1 MRFKRLIFR
10 LQTFPFQTFK
20 VSLMNA
26 LIEVR
31 DLSKTFT
38 LHQQNGVVLNVLRG
52 LSFSV
57 KAGECLVLHG
67 QSGAGKS
74 TLLRTLYGN
83 YLPAGGSIRVQHLGR
98 WLELVGAAPRQ
109 VLQVREQTLGYVSQ
123 FLRVI
128 PRVTT
133 LDVVM
138 EPALARG
145 WSHADAKS
153 RAEDLLARLNI
164 PQRLWQLA
172 PCTFSGGEQQR
183 VNIARGFM
191 VPWPVMLLDEPTAS
205 LDDANRE
212 VVLGLVNEVKNAGAA
227 VIGIFH
233 DRQAREA
240 VSTRQLDMTPQNL
253 TAREMME
260 C

>member
-1 MRFKRLIFR
+1 
-10 LQTFPFQTFK
+10 
-20 VSLMNA
+20 MNT

-57 KAGECLVLHG
+57 RAGECLVLHG
-67 QSGAGKS
+67 HSGAGKS
-74 TLLRTLYGN
+74 TLLRTVYGN
-83 YLPAGGSIRVQHLGR
+83 YRPAGGSIRVQHQHA
-98 WLELVGAAPRQ
+98 WLELVGAEPRE
-109 VLQVREQTLGYVSQ
+109 VLAVRQQTLGYVSQ

-128 PRVTT
+128 PRVAT

-145 WSHADAKS
+145 WSREQAQA
-153 RAEDLLARLNI
+153 RAEHLLSRLNI

-172 PCTFSGGEQQR
+172 PGTFSGGEQQR

-205 LDDANRE
+205 LDDSNRQ
-212 VVLGLVNEVKNAGAA
+212 VVLELINEAKGAGAA
-227 VIGIFH
+227 LIGIFH

-240 VSTRQLDMTPQNL
+240 VSDRLLDMTPQEQSVHL
-253 TAREMME
+253 TAKELLQ

>member
-1 MRFKRLIFR
+1 
-10 LQTFPFQTFK
+10 
-20 VSLMNA
+20 MNT

-38 LHQQNGVVLNVLRG
+38 LHQQSGVVLNVLDG
-52 LSFSV
+52 LDFAVS
-57 KAGECLVLHG
+57 AGECLVLHG
-67 QSGAGKS
+67 HSGAGKS

-83 YLPAGGSIRVQHLGR
+83 YLPAGGSIRVQHQGE
-98 WLELVGAAPRQ
+98 WLELVGATPRQ
-109 VLQVREQTLGYVSQ
+109 VLQVRQQTLGYVSQ

-128 PRVTT
+128 PRVAT

-145 WSHADAKS
+145 WTRQDAQA
-153 RAEDLLARLNI
+153 RAEHLLARLNI

-172 PCTFSGGEQQR
+172 PGTFSGGEQQR

-205 LDDANRE
+205 LDDDNRQ
-212 VVLGLVNEVKNAGAA
+212 VVLELINEAKHAGAA

-233 DRQAREA
+233 DRVAREA
-240 VSTRQLDMTPQNL
+240 VCDRHLDMTPSALDSAANPAHATPETSALKEAAQ
-253 TAREMME
+253 

>member
-1 MRFKRLIFR
+1 
-10 LQTFPFQTFK
+10 
-20 VSLMNA
+20 MNT
-26 LIEVR
+26 LIEVQ

-52 LSFSV
+52 LNFSV
-57 KAGECLVLHG
+57 RGGECLVLHG
-67 QSGAGKS
+67 HSGAGKS

-83 YLPAGGSIRVQHLGR
+83 YLPAGGSIRLQHQGQ
-98 WLELVGAAPRQ
+98 WLEMVGAVPRD
-109 VLQVREQTLGYVSQ
+109 VLAVRQQTLGYVSQ

-128 PRVTT
+128 PRVAT

-145 WSHADAKS
+145 WSRDEAKA
-153 RAEDLLARLNI
+153 RAEDLLSRLNI
-164 PQRLWQLA
+164 PKRLWQLA
-172 PCTFSGGEQQR
+172 PGTFSGGEQQR

-205 LDDANRE
+205 LDDVNRQ
-212 VVLGLVNEVKNAGAA
+212 VVLELINEAKAGGAA
-227 VIGIFH
+227 LIGIFH
-233 DRQAREA
+233 DRLAREA
-240 VSTRQLDMTPQNL
+240 VSDRLLDMTPLEL
-253 TAREMME
+253 TAKEQLA

>member
-1 MRFKRLIFR
+1 M
-10 LQTFPFQTFK
+10 T
-20 VSLMNA
+20 NA

-52 LSFSV
+52 VAFSV
-57 KAGECLVLHG
+57 QGGECLVLHG

-83 YLPAGGSIRVQHLGR
+83 YLPAGGSIRVRQAGQ
-98 WLELVGAAPRQ
+98 WLELVGAAPRE
-109 VLQVREQTLGYVSQ
+109 VLEVRQQTLGYVSQ

-128 PRVTT
+128 PRVAC

-145 WSHADAKS
+145 WTKADAQA
-153 RAEDLLARLNI
+153 RAEHLLARLNI
-164 PQRLWQLA
+164 PRRLWQLA
-172 PCTFSGGEQQR
+172 LGTFSGGEQQR

-191 VPWPVMLLDEPTAS
+191 VAWPVMLLDEPTAS
-205 LDDANRE
+205 LDDRNRQ
-212 VVLGLVNEVKNAGAA
+212 VVLELINEAKAGGAA
-227 VIGIFH
+227 LIGIFH
-233 DRQAREA
+233 DRAAREA
-240 VSTRQLDMTPQNL
+240 VADRHLDMTPAVI
-253 TAREMME
+253 TDEDYADAR
-260 C
+260 

>member
-1 MRFKRLIFR
+1 
-10 LQTFPFQTFK
+10 
-20 VSLMNA
+20 MNM

-52 LSFSV
+52 LNFSV
-57 KAGECLVLHG
+57 RAGECLVLHG

-83 YLPAGGSIRVQHLGR
+83 YLPAGGSIRVQHQGQ
-98 WLELVGAAPRQ
+98 WLELVGAEPRQ
-109 VLQVREQTLGYVSQ
+109 VLAVRQQTLGYVSQ

-128 PRVTT
+128 PRVST

-138 EPALARG
+138 EPAMARG
-145 WSHADAKS
+145 WERAQAKA
-153 RAEDLLARLNI
+153 RAEHLLARLNI

-172 PCTFSGGEQQR
+172 PGTFSGGEQQR

-191 VPWPVMLLDEPTAS
+191 VPWPLMLLDEPTAS
-205 LDDANRE
+205 LDDTNRE
-212 VVLGLVNEVKNAGAA
+212 VVLELINEAKAAGAA

-233 DRQAREA
+233 DRLAREA
-240 VSTRQLDMTPQNL
+240 VADRHLDMTPAAL
-253 TAREMME
+253 TAKELLE

>member
-1 MRFKRLIFR
+1 
-10 LQTFPFQTFK
+10 
-20 VSLMNA
+20 MNT
-26 LIEVR
+26 LIEVQ

-52 LSFSV
+52 LNFSV
-57 KAGECLVLHG
+57 RGGECLVLHG
-67 QSGAGKS
+67 HSGAGKS

-83 YLPAGGSIRVQHLGR
+83 YLPAGGSIRLQHQGQ
-98 WLELVGAAPRQ
+98 WLEMVGAVPRD
-109 VLQVREQTLGYVSQ
+109 VLAVRQQTLGYVSQ

-128 PRVTT
+128 PRVAT

-145 WSHADAKS
+145 WSRDEAKA
-153 RAEDLLARLNI
+153 RAEELLSRLNI
-164 PQRLWQLA
+164 PKRLWQLA
-172 PCTFSGGEQQR
+172 PGTFSGGEQQR

-205 LDDANRE
+205 LDDVNRQ
-212 VVLGLVNEVKNAGAA
+212 VVLELINEAKAGGAA
-227 VIGIFH
+227 LIGIFH
-233 DRQAREA
+233 DRLAREA
-240 VSTRQLDMTPQNL
+240 VSDRLLDMTPQESPDKHL
-253 TAREMME
+253 TAKELLQ

>member
-1 MRFKRLIFR
+1 
-10 LQTFPFQTFK
+10 
-20 VSLMNA
+20 MNT

-38 LHQQNGVVLNVLRG
+38 LHPQNGVVLRVLRG
-52 LSFSV
+52 LNFSV
-57 KAGECLVLHG
+57 REGECLVLQG

-83 YLPAGGSIRVQHLGR
+83 YLPAGGSVRIQHQGQ
-98 WLELVGAAPRQ
+98 WLELVGAEPRQ
-109 VLQVREQTLGYVSQ
+109 VLAVRQQTLGYVSQ

-128 PRVTT
+128 PRVST

-145 WSHADAKS
+145 VQ
-153 RAEDLLARLNI
+153 RAEAMARAEHLLARLNI

-172 PCTFSGGEQQR
+172 PGTFSGGEQQR

-191 VPWPVMLLDEPTAS
+191 VPWPLMLLDEPTAS
-205 LDDANRE
+205 LDDGNRQ
-212 VVLGLVNEVKNAGAA
+212 VVLALINEAKAAGAA

-233 DRQAREA
+233 DRQARET
-240 VSTRQLDMTPQNL
+240 VGDRHLDMTPAQL
-253 TAREMME
+253 TAKELLE

>member
-1 MRFKRLIFR
+1 M
-10 LQTFPFQTFK
+10 
-20 VSLMNA
+20 MNA

-38 LHQQNGVVLNVLRG
+38 LHQQTRRG
-52 LSFSV
+52 AERAARVEFSV
-57 KAGECLVLHG
+57 HGGECLVLHG
-67 QSGAGKS
+67 HSGAGKS

-83 YLPAGGSIRVQHLGR
+83 YLPAGGSIRVQHQGE
-98 WLELVGAAPRQ
+98 WLELVGAEPRD
-109 VLQVREQTLGYVSQ
+109 VLQVRQQTLGYVSQ

-128 PRVTT
+128 PRVAC

-145 WSHADAKS
+145 WNRELAQA
-153 RAEDLLARLNI
+153 RAEHLLSRLNI

-172 PCTFSGGEQQR
+172 PGTFSGGEQQR

-205 LDDANRE
+205 LDDSNRQ
-212 VVLGLVNEVKNAGAA
+212 VVLELMNEAKAAGAA

-233 DRQAREA
+233 DRAGSRSGRRPPSRHDPARLLPK
-240 VSTRQLDMTPQNL
+240 RNTPMP
-253 TAREMME
+253 R
-260 C
+260 

>member
-1 MRFKRLIFR
+1 
-10 LQTFPFQTFK
+10 
-20 VSLMNA
+20 MNT

-38 LHQQNGVVLNVLRG
+38 LHQQHGVVLNVLRG
-52 LSFSV
+52 IDFSV
-57 KAGECLVLHG
+57 AAGECLVLHG

-83 YLPAGGSIRVQHLGR
+83 YLPAGGSIRVQHDGQ
-98 WLELVGAAPRQ
+98 WLELVGAEPRDI
-109 VLQVREQTLGYVSQ
+109 LQVRQRTLGYVSQ

-128 PRVTT
+128 PRVAC

-145 WSHADAKS
+145 WAKEQAQA
-153 RAEDLLARLNI
+153 RAESLLSRLNI

-172 PCTFSGGEQQR
+172 PGTFSGGEQQR

-191 VPWPVMLLDEPTAS
+191 VAWPVMLLDEPTAS
-205 LDDANRE
+205 LDDNNRQ
-212 VVLGLVNEVKNAGAA
+212 VVLELMNEAKAAGAA
-227 VIGIFH
+227 LIGIFH
-233 DRQAREA
+233 DSIAREA
-240 VSTRQLDMTPQNL
+240 VADRHLAMTPAAGSQEDYAD
-253 TAREMME
+253 AR
-260 C
+260 

>member
-1 MRFKRLIFR
+1 M
-10 LQTFPFQTFK
+10 T
-20 VSLMNA
+20 NA

-52 LSFSV
+52 VAFSV
-57 KAGECLVLHG
+57 QGGECLVLHG

-83 YLPAGGSIRVQHLGR
+83 YLPAGGSIRVRHAGQ
-98 WLELVGAAPRQ
+98 WLELVGAAPRE
-109 VLQVREQTLGYVSQ
+109 VLEVRQQTLGYVSQ

-128 PRVTT
+128 PRVAC

-145 WSHADAKS
+145 WTKADAQA
-153 RAEDLLARLNI
+153 RAEHLLARLNI
-164 PQRLWQLA
+164 PRRLWQLA
-172 PCTFSGGEQQR
+172 PGTFSGGEQQR

-191 VPWPVMLLDEPTAS
+191 VAWPVMLLDEPTAS
-205 LDDANRE
+205 LDERNRQ
-212 VVLGLVNEVKNAGAA
+212 VVLELINEAKAGGAA
-227 VIGIFH
+227 LIGIFH
-233 DRQAREA
+233 DRAAREA
-240 VSTRQLDMTPQNL
+240 VADRHLDMTPAVI
-253 TAREMME
+253 TDEDYADAR
-260 C
+260 